1 MLEQL
6 RMAYPMWASKM
17 VFLRRSLARNEGCK
31 MCFSS
36 RENFNIKDE
45 DATTTMRPAVAKPG
59 IKGFEVLNV
68 FDFHK

>member
-1 MLEQL
+1 MVSL
-6 RMAYPMWASKM
+6 RP
-17 VFLRRSLARNEGCK
+17 SLARNEGCK

-36 RENFNIKDE
+36 HENLNIKDE